1 MTVRIP
7 VKYDGTDI
15 VELSTAE
22 RTEWYEYIAYLY
34 AKSPTVTVSV
44 VSSSGTLTPSGMTDT
59 RMAAGSTST
68 NASARV
74 AASDRLTMSSPRL
87 WKADGKVG
95 W

>member
-1 MTVRIP
+1 MAAIEEKSFFSRGGQLARPRLLTFKTSP
-7 VKYDGTDI
+7 NSGA
-15 VELSTAE
+15 STWE
-22 RTEWYEYIAYLY
+22 
-34 AKSPTVTVSV
+34 SV
-44 VSSSGTLTPSGMTDT
+44 VVTF
-59 RMAAGSTST
+59 STST